1 MHKII
6 KESTI
11 RRIIRRM
18 LLEVDQGGINTN
30 FETVGKYS
38 SSYDDKIGEEKA
50 EKIKEAVKKNKVD
63 AIRIAKF
70 SRKSDKK
77 NVYCLQVKGK
87 FQINK
92 NTTRATLL
100 APICYEDDTSISSDF
115 NSLKAAIVMPNFDAV
130 FKYEISNADVKELI
144 YPIAL
149 IKTFISKVDVAKN
162 ESKVKIDN
170 VNTSIKN
177 NLNKILNECLEKYG
191 KDKDEDDDN
200 NQMSAQNKDFV
211 KVGGTIKKG
220 IEIRIQKGKS
230 PPFVNSDKK
239 GPMLKFYLNGNLIH
253 IKFDRDDIKNM
264 NSLEDFIKGYKG
276 LDKHPGLKGE
286 IIKNKAELNNSY
298 SKMISEIK

>member
-30 FETVGKYS
+30 FETVGQK
-38 SSYDDKIGEEKA
+38 SYYDNKIGEEKA

-70 SRKSDKK
+70 SRRSDKK

-92 NTTRATLL
+92 NTTRETLL
-100 APICYEDDTSISSDF
+100 VPICYEDDTNISSDF
-115 NSLKAAIVMPNFDAV
+115 NSLKSAIVMPNFNAV

-149 IKTFISKVDVAKN
+149 IETFISKVDVAKN

-177 NLNKILNECLEKYG
+177 NLNNILNECLEKYG

-211 KVGGTIKKG
+211 KDGGTIKKG
-220 IEIRIQKGKS
+220 IEIRIQQGKS
-230 PPFVNSDKK
+230 PPFVNSDKY
-239 GPMLKFYLNGNLIH
+239 GPMLKFYLDGNYKNIE
-253 IKFDRDDIKNM
+253 FDNTIKNM
-264 NSLEDFIKGYKG
+264 NSLEDFIKSYKG
-276 LDKHPGLKGE
+276 FNNHPGLKEE
-286 IIKNKAELNNSY
+286 IIKNKDELSKSY
-298 SKMISEIK
+298 LKMIGEINK